1 MPKTI
6 VTLALD
12 DSVAFDIALH
22 LPGSHILNTTEI
34 ENIFADFNLSG
45 GEGRKGPALTSE
57 QAENIMDRDGNVTVI
72 LLLDQENYFSHFVAS
87 VIDGA
92 SSPESYAHNV
102 AFKIGTPF
110 EATAE
115 IIGTSGADFIVSYT
129 THIREFLD
137 D

>member
-6 VTLALD
+6 MTLAID
-12 DSVAFDIALH
+12 DSVAFDLALH
-22 LPGSHILNTTEI
+22 LPGSRILNTTEI
-34 ENIFADFNLSG
+34 ENTSTDFNISG

-57 QAENIMDRDGNVTVI
+57 QAENIMDREGNVTVVI
-72 LLLDQENYFSHFVAS
+72 LLDQENYFSHFVAS
-87 VIDGA
+87 ATDES
-92 SSPESYAHNV
+92 SSPESYAHSV
-102 AFKIGTPF
+102 AFAIGKPF

-115 IIGTSGADFIVSYT
+115 IIGASGADFIVSYT